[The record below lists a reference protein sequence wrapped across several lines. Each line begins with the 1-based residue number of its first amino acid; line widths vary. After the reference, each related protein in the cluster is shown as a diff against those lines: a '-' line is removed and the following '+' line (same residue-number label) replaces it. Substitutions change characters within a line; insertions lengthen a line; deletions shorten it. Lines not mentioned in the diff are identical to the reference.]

1 VAVAITAVLWL
12 ALITI
17 ILTATEHF
25 SLMPILFEAT
35 SALGTVGN
43 SMGITPDLSEVG
55 KVILT
60 ITMLIGRVG
69 PLTVAFSV
77 FGFQA
82 ESSAYRYPEEEV
94 FVG

>member
-1 VAVAITAVLWL
+1 
-12 ALITI
+12 
-17 ILTATEHF
+17 
-25 SLMPILFEAT
+25 
-35 SALGTVGN
+35 
-43 SMGITPDLSEVG
+43 
-55 KVILT
+55 
-60 ITMLIGRVG
+60 MLIGRVG